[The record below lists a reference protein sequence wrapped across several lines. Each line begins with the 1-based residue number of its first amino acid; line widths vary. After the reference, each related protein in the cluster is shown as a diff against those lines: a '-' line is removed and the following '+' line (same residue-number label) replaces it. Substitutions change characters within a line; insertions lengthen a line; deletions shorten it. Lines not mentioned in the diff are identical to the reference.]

1 MAELSKLSNEVEIF
15 GRVKEINLEETK
27 NRKGVECIKGS
38 VTVLVRESKEK
49 VHDIKVDVYSN
60 KFKANGDEN
69 GLYKGYLKVKDT
81 YESIKETGSEKDATF
96 VRVTG
101 ELGHREFI
109 TEQGKHVK
117 YNNVRARFFNHIEP
131 ENIKQEV
138 GKKGPRAVAVVE
150 TVIQNIDEV
159 TDTDGLPSGELKVN
173 GFTVDFFGD
182 APNPNYSP
190 VTPLFD
196 LVVGE
201 EVSEAFKGMYQE
213 GDTAKL
219 TLKVNNFAVDAEE
232 EEEEEFQTGFGQQ
245 EDLGS
250 VKKDFVNN
258 VEIIG
263 GAPAYMEGREYTQEQ
278 IDVVDK
284 IRKEELATLEDGY
297 VPSSTSEAKVGF
309 GSEEPK
315 KKPEPKE
322 ELSDDDLDVEDVDF
336 DF

>member
-1 MAELSKLSNEVEIF
+1 MAQLTKLKNEVEIF
-15 GRVKEINLEETK
+15 GRVKDINLEETT
-27 NRKGVECIKGS
+27 NRKGVDCIKGS

-81 YESIKETGSEKDATF
+81 YASIKETGSEKEATF

-101 ELGHREFI
+101 EIGHREFI

-131 ENIKQEV
+131 ENIKSEV

-150 TVIQNIDEV
+150 TVIQTIKDKL
-159 TDTDGLPSGELKVN
+159 DADGLPSGDLVVN
-173 GFTVDFFGD
+173 GFTVDFFGNE
-182 APNPNYSP
+182 PNPNFSP

-196 LVVGE
+196 MVVKEGIAD
-201 EVSEAFKGMYQE
+201 AFQGMYE
-213 GDTAKL
+213 EKDTAKL
-219 TLKVNNFAVDAEE
+219 TLKINNYAEDAEE
-232 EEEEEFQTGFGQQ
+232 DDEEEVETGFGEQ
-245 EDLGS
+245 EDFGS
-250 VKKDFVNN
+250 VKKTFVNN

-263 GAPAYMEGREYTQEQ
+263 GAPAMVNGKEYDEEQ
-278 IDVVDK
+278 IALVDK
-284 IRKEELATLEDGY
+284 IRKEELASLEDGY
-297 VPSSTSEAKVGF
+297 VPSTTSEANVGF
-309 GSEEPK
+309 GTSETTK
-315 KKPEPKE
+315 KES
-322 ELSDDDLDVEDVDF
+322 LSDDDLDVDGIEF